1 MTGTISQGGCTPR
14 VFLEAMSFSLLLGF
28 TVHITGGV
36 YTPCCIGWNLILFQP
51 VSLEQYPMGTVHPFN
66 IGTNIIFSFPG
77 YKKQYH
83 RRGYTPCNTGN
94 NITSRLWL
102 LRTKSQG
109 GCMVPT
115 LLGVMSSTHP
125 LDKRNHITE
134 EESTLFDIV
143 SRVILFPPAWDPVL
157 ELRGSGRVL
166 DAERRRRV
174 AV

>member
-51 VSLEQYPMGTVHPFN
+51 VSLEQYAMGTVRPFN

-83 RRGYTPCNTGN
+83 RRG
-94 NITSRLWL
+94 
-102 LRTKSQG
+102 
-109 GCMVPT
+109 V
-115 LLGVMSSTHP
+115 HP
-125 LDKRNHITE
+125 LQY
-134 EESTLFDIV
+134 
-143 SRVILFPPAWDPVL
+143 W
-157 ELRGSGRVL
+157 
-166 DAERRRRV
+166 
-174 AV
+174 